1 MKKTVKHFTRSLT
14 EEESEERSF
23 YSLGLVLSI
32 LLTVLSFTAVM
43 TGLLPRAW
51 VIPVII
57 LLALAQILVHLRIF
71 LHIDL
76 SRQKREDL
84 LMLLFTILLLAIMAF
99 GTLWIMSNL
108 HDRMM

>member
-1 MKKTVKHFTRSLT
+1 MKPNIKTMVRSVT
-14 EEESEERSF
+14 GEESEERSF

-32 LLTVLSFTAVM
+32 LLTVASFATVIS
-43 TGLLPRAW
+43 GLVPRDW
-51 VIPVII
+51 MIPGLIV
-57 LLALAQILVHLRIF
+57 LAIVQIVVHLRIF

-84 LMLLFTILLLAIMAF
+84 LMLLFTVLLLGIMAF

-108 HDRMM
+108 AVRM